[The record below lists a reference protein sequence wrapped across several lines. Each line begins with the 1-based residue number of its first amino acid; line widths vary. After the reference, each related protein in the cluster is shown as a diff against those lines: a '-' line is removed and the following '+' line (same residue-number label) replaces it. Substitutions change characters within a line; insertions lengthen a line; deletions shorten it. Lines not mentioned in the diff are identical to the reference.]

1 MASLLFLPLLVILYF
16 MMIRPQQRR
25 VRAQQALIAALEV
38 GDEVLTTAGMF
49 GTITALDGDV
59 VTLQIAEGV
68 EVRMARAAIGRMA
81 DEVLGTSPAA
91 GLGAPAEVDLRADER
106 ANDADP
112 ADPADPSSTDGPV
125 VGGAA

>member
-91 GLGAPAEVDLRADER
+91 GLGGPADVDLRADER
-106 ANDADP
+106 ASDADP